1 MALPIHR
8 RMGPAEWAILLLL
21 ASVWGGSFL
30 FISLALHSF
39 PPLTLVLIRC
49 SLASLALLALLRLTG
64 TRLPRSAAA
73 WAAFARLGILN
84 VALPFGLVA
93 WGQQHIATG
102 LASVLNATT
111 PLWGVIV
118 CHLFTRDEK
127 ATRGKVIGV
136 VLGMAG
142 VAAMIGGD
150 AFIGLDSNLPAQIAC
165 VAAALSYAF
174 AGLYSR
180 GFAERGIAPIQV
192 AAGQLISAA
201 LLLLPIALIAETPWL
216 LSPPHPESLMAIA
229 ALGVVSTAFA
239 YILFFRLV
247 ETAGATNALLV
258 TLLVPISAILLGTLV
273 LGESLA
279 PRHLAGIGLI
289 ALGLAA
295 IDGRLFSRLF
305 SLWRVEPAAPP
316 G

>member
-1 MALPIHR
+1 MTAPIHR
-8 RMGPAEWAILLLL
+8 RMTAMEWAILLML

-30 FISLALHSF
+30 FITLALHSF
-39 PPLTLVLIRC
+39 PPLTLVWLRC
-49 SLASLALLALLRLTG
+49 TLASLGLFALLRISG
-64 TRLPRSAAA
+64 TRLPRDRAA
-73 WAAFARLGILN
+73 WLAFVRLGVLN

-93 WGQQHIATG
+93 WSQLHIATG
-102 LASVLNATT
+102 LASILNATT

-150 AFIGLDSNLPAQIAC
+150 AFVGLDSNLPAQIAC

-174 AGLYSR
+174 AGLFSR

-192 AAGQLISAA
+192 AAGQLIAA
-201 LLLLPIALIAETPWL
+201 AALLLPIALIADAPWRL
-216 LSPPHPESLMAIA
+216 PLPHAESLAALA
-229 ALGVVSTAFA
+229 ALGLVSTALA

-258 TLLVPISAILLGTLV
+258 TFLVPISAILLGMV
-273 LGESLA
+273 FLGESLA
-279 PRHLAGIGLI
+279 PRHLTGMALI

-295 IDGRLFSRLF
+295 IDGRLFS
-305 SLWRVEPAAPP
+305 LWRAGPAERPS
-316 G
+316 